1 MFEPFP
7 LHCLKNAKENLSK
20 IINDNISEAARL
32 ASMKDKS
39 YIGFMRPLMELEQK
53 INEFFTP
60 IAHLNSVCDSPES
73 REAFSSCLP
82 ALSEYSTNM
91 NQNKALYDAVLEVS
105 RQNWLTVPQ
114 KKVLNDRITAFRLE
128 GVHLPDDK
136 KNRIKEINLRLSELA
151 DTFGKNLLDATNAY
165 ELILKDDSSI
175 LRMPEND
182 KAAAKTAEG
191 WRFTLQAPSYIAFMT
206 YCDDRTLREKTYKAY
221 MTRAE
226 NNAPVIAAMLKL
238 RQEKAEIL
246 GYKNYAELNNQTM
259 SCPSV
264 QAALDFLHNLSLKG
278 KPFAEKELK
287 EMKEFAKEKG
297 LNSVESYDTAYLSNL
312 LKVEKLKFD
321 EEAYRPYFEKE
332 RVVHGL
338 FEFLHNLF
346 GLDFSAVKDTPLWH
360 DTAKCYNISDKN
372 GDIFARIYLD
382 LEARPEKRSGA
393 WMHNWHTARTDD
405 KGAKRLPTAFITAN
419 FPPSSAN
426 AHSFLRH
433 DDVNT
438 LFHEAGHAIHHLMS
452 KIEEAD
458 VSGINGVE
466 WDAVEFPSQFL
477 ENFSYEPSVL
487 SLFARHYDT
496 DKPLSD
502 KMTELLVK
510 NKNFQVGMFLVRQL
524 EFSIFDMLIHEK
536 AYTAEEVHEILLET
550 RKKTAVITPPD
561 YVRFENG
568 FSHIFGGGYA
578 AGYYSYKWA
587 EMLSADAYLTFS
599 KAGVFDEQLAASF
612 ADNILSKGGSA
623 KMSELFE
630 SFMGRKPEEDKL
642 LELMGVIKQ

>member
-7 LHCLKNAKENLSK
+7 LGCLKNAKENLRK
-20 IINDNISEAARL
+20 IIDGNLAEAARL

-39 YIGFMRPLMELEQK
+39 YLGFMRPFMELEQR

-91 NQNKALYDAVLEVS
+91 SQNKALYDAVLEIS
-105 RQNWLTVPQ
+105 RQNGLTAPQ
-114 KKVLNDRITAFRLE
+114 KKVLDDHITAFRLG
-128 GVHLPDDK
+128 GVHLPEDK
-136 KNRIKEINLRLSELA
+136 KSRIKEINRRLSELS

-165 ELILKDDSSI
+165 ELILKDDLSI
-175 LRMPEND
+175 KRMPESD
-182 KAAAKTAEG
+182 KAAAKIGEG
-191 WRFTLQAPSYIAFMT
+191 WRFTLQAPSYTAFMT
-206 YCDDRTLREKTYKAY
+206 YCDDRALREKTYRAY

-226 NNAPVIAAMLKL
+226 NNGPVIEEILKL

-246 GYKNYAELNNQTM
+246 GFKNYAELNNQTM
-259 SCPSV
+259 SCPSAR
-264 QAALDFLHNLSLKG
+264 AALDFLNNLSLKG
-278 KPFAEKELK
+278 RPYAEKELE
-287 EMKEFAKEKG
+287 EMKEFAKAKG
-297 LNSVESYDTAYLSNL
+297 LSTVESYDTAYLSNL
-312 LKVEKLKFD
+312 IKVEKLKFD

-332 RVVHGL
+332 RVVNGL

-346 GLDFSAVKDTPLWH
+346 GIDFSMVKDTPLWH
-360 DTAKCYNISDKN
+360 ETVRCYDLSDSK
-372 GDIFARIYLD
+372 GGVFARLYLD
-382 LEARPEKRSGA
+382 LEARPEKRGGA
-393 WMHNWHTARTDD
+393 WMNNWHTARTDD
-405 KGAKRLPTAFITAN
+405 KGVKRLPTAFIAAN
-419 FPPSSAN
+419 FPPSTADGP
-426 AHSFLRH
+426 SFLRH

-452 KIEEAD
+452 KVEEAD

-477 ENFSYEPSVL
+477 ENFSYEPGVL

-496 DKPLSD
+496 GEPISD
-502 KMTELLVK
+502 EMTEMLVK
-510 NKNFQVGMFLVRQL
+510 NRNFQSGMFLVRQL

-536 AYTAEEVHEILLET
+536 ACTAEEVRAILQET
-550 RKKTAVITPPD
+550 RKKTAVITLPD
-561 YVRFENG
+561 YARFENG

-587 EMLSADAYLTFS
+587 EMLSADAYLAFS
-599 KAGVFDEQLAASF
+599 KAGVFDGQLAASF
-612 ADNILSKGGSA
+612 MENILSKGGSA

-630 SFMGRKPEEDKL
+630 LFMGRKPEEDRL
-642 LELMGVIKQ
+642 LELLGIL